1 MATEFKIL
9 RGNKAN
15 LFYSDGSIK
24 LPKEKLINGYWY
36 LTNDTAE
43 VYVCLPSDP
52 EIVDSP
58 LTLKKIND
66 DDGDVESF
74 DPEVKVVSTFT
85 DLTPPAEG
93 DTEEIYI
100 VEDENATY
108 RWNGSSWACMGR
120 DYNEIL
126 LIDGGKAHE

>member
-24 LPKEKLINGYWY
+24 LPKEKLVNGYWY

-52 EIVDSP
+52 QIVDSP

-66 DDGDVESF
+66 DSVESF

-85 DLTPPAEG
+85 DLTPPAEEA
-93 DTEEIYI
+93 TEEIYI

-108 RWNGSSWACMGR
+108 RWTGSSWACTGR
-120 DYNEIL
+120 DYTEIL